1 MGHCHEERGQG
12 GQFWKIKIYNIIG
25 QGFMGLSVSNH
36 LSNSNANP
44 HLQQSNPKSFH
55 FILKDKEKE
64 PSCFNLASA
73 KIKSQN

>member
-1 MGHCHEERGQG
+1 
-12 GQFWKIKIYNIIG
+12 
-25 QGFMGLSVSNH
+25 MGLSVSNH

-44 HLQQSNPKSFH
+44 YLQQSNPQSFH